1 MRAGRGQRT
10 DRNIRK
16 GMVRGIVGILF
27 LVLLLGAGS
36 KKVWAAQDTEGFL
49 QEDLLSEL
57 PLSEIEEVLKSGE
70 DTQGISFSDILHQV
84 LDTGQEV
91 DKRELVKELLGL
103 AFGDLSECKAIFIQ
117 ILLMTAAF
125 AFLHNFINVFED
137 SQVSKTGF
145 YLYFLVL
152 MVLLMKSYLLIHD
165 LLDRVLGQSV
175 DFMEALLPAF
185 CMTMV
190 FASRQMTAAAFYQ
203 LSLVVIYLV
212 ERILLYVIVPGIH
225 IYVVMQMLNF
235 MTDEKL
241 ISRMT
246 ALLKKIITWGMRV
259 LLAGVTGMNMIEN
272 MIAPSV
278 DNLQKMSVTKT
289 LGMIPGLGNTAE
301 AVSNIFLGSAVV
313 IKNGIGAAAL
323 IGLLCVC
330 IGPFLKMLVYTLL
343 FKAAGAIVQPF
354 ADKRICGCIDSVGE
368 GASLLLR
375 ALITGMLLFMI
386 TIAVVV
392 TAVR

>member
-1 MRAGRGQRT
+1 MRTERIKIIIITCFLALL
-10 DRNIRK
+10 
-16 GMVRGIVGILF
+16 VG
-27 LVLLLGAGS
+27 VGG
-36 KKVWAAQDTEGFL
+36 KKVWASQEEEAFL
-49 QEDLLSEL
+49 REDLLSEL
-57 PLSEIEEVLKSGE
+57 PLSEIEEVLQSGE
-70 DTQGISFSDILHQV
+70 NTQGISFSDLLRQV
-84 LDTGQEV
+84 LDTEQEV
-91 DKRELVKELLGL
+91 DKKELVKKLVGL
-103 AFGDLSECKAIFIQ
+103 AFGDLAECKDIFIQ

-125 AFLHNFINVFED
+125 AFLHNFMNIFED

-152 MVLLMKSYLLIHD
+152 MVLLMRSYLLIHN
-165 LLDRVLGQSV
+165 LLDGVLGQSA

-190 FASRQMTAAAFYQ
+190 FSSQQVTAAAFYQ
-203 LSLVVIYLV
+203 LSLMVIYLV
-212 ERILLYVIVPGIH
+212 ERILLYLIIPGIH
-225 IYVVMQMLNF
+225 IYVVLQMLNY

-246 ALLKKIITWGMRV
+246 TLLRSTIKWGMRV
-259 LLAGVTGMNMIEN
+259 LLAGVTGMNIVEN
-272 MIAPSV
+272 MIAPSA

-289 LGMIPGLGNTAE
+289 IGMIPGLGNTAE

-313 IKNGIGAAAL
+313 IKNGVGVAAL

-330 IGPFLKMLVYTLL
+330 IGPFLKMLVYTFL

-368 GASLLLR
+368 GAALLLR
-375 ALITGMLLFMI
+375 ALVTGMLLFMI

>member
-1 MRAGRGQRT
+1 MRAGK
-10 DRNIRK
+10 IR
-16 GMVRGIVGILF
+16 IIAGILF
-27 LVLLLGAGS
+27 LIFLLGAGS
-36 KKVWAAQDTEGFL
+36 KKTWAAQDTEGFL

-57 PLSEIEEVLKSGE
+57 PLSEIEEVLGAGE
-70 DTQGISFSDILHQV
+70 DTQGISFSDILHQI
-84 LDTGQEV
+84 LDTEQEA
-91 DKRELVKELLGL
+91 DKKELAKEILGI
-103 AFGDLSECKAIFIQ
+103 AFGDLEECKTVFVQ

-125 AFLHNFINVFED
+125 AFLHNFINVFEN

-152 MVLLMKSYLLIHD
+152 MVLLMKSYLLIQGMMN
-165 LLDRVLGQSV
+165 RVLGQSA

-190 FASRQMTAAAFYQ
+190 FSSQQVTAAAFYQ
-203 LSLVVIYLV
+203 LSLIVIYLV
-212 ERILLYVIVPGIH
+212 ERILLYLIIPAIH

-241 ISRMT
+241 ISRIT
-246 ALLKKIITWGMRV
+246 ALLKFIITWGMRV
-259 LLAGVTGMNMIEN
+259 LLAGVTGMNIIEN

-289 LGMIPGLGNTAE
+289 IGMIPGLGNTAE
-301 AVSNIFLGSAVV
+301 AVSNIFLGSAIV
-313 IKNGIGAAAL
+313 IKNGVGAAAL

-330 IGPFLKMLVYTLL
+330 IGPFLKLFVYTLL

-354 ADKRICGCIDSVGE
+354 ADQRVCGCIDSVGE

-375 ALITGMLLFMI
+375 ALVTGMLLFMI